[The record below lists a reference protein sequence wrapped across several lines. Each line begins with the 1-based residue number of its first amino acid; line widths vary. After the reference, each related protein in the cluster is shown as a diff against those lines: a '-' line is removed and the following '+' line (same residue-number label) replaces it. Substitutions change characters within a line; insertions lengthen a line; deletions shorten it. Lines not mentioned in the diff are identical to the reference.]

1 MARMTMESID
11 EKIKKAEDRVAKT
24 GRIYNE
30 ACEELQKLREK
41 KAAIENEALVAA
53 FMKSSKSLEEAIAF
67 FESEMVEKEDVPK
80 PKRRGGRRK
89 KVK

>member
-1 MARMTMESID
+1 MKSVRNF
-11 EKIKKAEDRVAKT
+11 RNL
-24 GRIYNE
+24 GR
-30 ACEELQKLREK
+30 K
-41 KAAIENEALVAA
+41 KAAIEKEALAAA

-67 FESEMVEKEDVPK
+67 FESEVIEKEDVPN

>member
-11 EKIKKAEDRVAKT
+11 EKIKKAEERVAKT

-53 FMKSSKSLEEAIAF
+53 FMKSSKSLEESIAF
-67 FESEMVEKEDVPK
+67 FESETIEIEDVPK
-80 PKRRGGRRK
+80 QKSRGGRRK

>member
-11 EKIKKAEDRVAKT
+11 EKIKKAEDRIAKT

-67 FESEMVEKEDVPK
+67 FETDTIEKDNEQK
-80 PKRRGGRRK
+80 TKRKGGRRLK
-89 KVK
+89 

>member
-11 EKIKKAEDRVAKT
+11 EKI
-24 GRIYNE
+24 
-30 ACEELQKLREK
+30 K

-67 FESEMVEKEDVPK
+67 FESEMIEKEDVPK

>member
-41 KAAIENEALVAA
+41 KSIFTDN
-53 FMKSSKSLEEAIAF
+53 
-67 FESEMVEKEDVPK
+67 
-80 PKRRGGRRK
+80 
-89 KVK
+89 

>member
-30 ACEELQKLREK
+30 ACDELQKLREK
-41 KAAIENEALVAA
+41 KEAIENEALVAA

-67 FESEMVEKEDVPK
+67 FESETIEKEEVPN

>member
-41 KAAIENEALVAA
+41 KAAIDNEALVDA
-53 FMKSSKSLEEAIAF
+53 FMKSSKSLEEAFAF
-67 FESEMVEKEDVPK
+67 FETDTIEKGNEQK
-80 PKRRGGRRK
+80 TKRKGGRKRK
-89 KVK
+89 LK

>member
-11 EKIKKAEDRVAKT
+11 EKI
-24 GRIYNE
+24 
-30 ACEELQKLREK
+30 K

-67 FESEMVEKEDVPK
+67 FESETVVKDEEPK

-89 KVK
+89 KSK

>member
-24 GRIYNE
+24 GRIYND

-41 KAAIENEALVAA
+41 KATIENEALVVA

-67 FESEMVEKEDVPK
+67 FESETIEKEEVPN

>member
-11 EKIKKAEDRVAKT
+11 EKIKKAEDQVAKT

-30 ACEELQKLREK
+30 ACEELQKPREK
-41 KAAIENEALVAA
+41 KAAVEKEALVAA

-67 FESEMVEKEDVPK
+67 FETDTIEKGAEQK
-80 PKRRGGRRK
+80 TKRKGGRK
-89 KVK
+89 KKLK